1 MDIFISINNRERVLR
16 IPVIP
21 EEFQVESPFNNETYT
36 TISQGDIKLIGLRGL
51 KSISWQSFFPAK
63 EYPFNRDN
71 TYKAWEYVRV
81 LEEFRDRRLPV
92 RLVIPEAEINM
103 AATIDEFNYGL
114 KDGSGDVYYSITL
127 SEFKFVQIR
136 GG

>member
-63 EYPFNRDN
+63 EYPFSRDN
-71 TYKAWEYVRV
+71 TYKAWEYVKI

-92 RLVIPEAEINM
+92 RLVIPEADINM
-103 AATIDEFNYGL
+103 AATIDEFNYGVR
-114 KDGSGDVYYSITL
+114 DGSGDVYYTITL
-127 SEFKFVQIR
+127 SEFKFVQIQ
-136 GG
+136 GV